1 MGSNTVLT
9 MGPLMVAVSDILKES
24 VSQPIA
30 QEGQLFVHSNS
41 VVNIEFSRYD
51 DGVSWFITR
60 SSPRCSR
67 SHCRRYVTQETST
80 QQKLGRRGRW
90 KQTYESP
97 LYARGFL
104 SQHVVSITPF
114 LTLFLT

>member
-41 VVNIEFSRYD
+41 VAC
-51 DGVSWFITR
+51 IT
-60 SSPRCSR
+60 
-67 SHCRRYVTQETST
+67 
-80 QQKLGRRGRW
+80 
-90 KQTYESP
+90 
-97 LYARGFL
+97 
-104 SQHVVSITPF
+104 II
-114 LTLFLT
+114 